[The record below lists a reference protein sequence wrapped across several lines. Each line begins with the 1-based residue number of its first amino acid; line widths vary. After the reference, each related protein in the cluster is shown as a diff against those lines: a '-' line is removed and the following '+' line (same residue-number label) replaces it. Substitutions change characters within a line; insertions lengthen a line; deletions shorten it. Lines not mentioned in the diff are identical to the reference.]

1 MTHLNLRVIS
11 DMIASLSKVPFD
23 SAASELNHLK
33 ELIELEKQ
41 ETIRYYQKL
50 LKETTLEE
58 KVAKGVTLF
67 PAQITKMEIGFADK
81 WIFNARHKARHQDGI
96 EITEGS
102 VVSLS
107 TPLIKNQKEWVQ
119 AIVKSIDEQTIELS
133 LYNGEELPEW
143 ITSDQLKI
151 ELLFDEM
158 TFNTMQ
164 QVIERVAKAKG
175 NHLAYLRDVLLGYA
189 PLSQSKTQTDYV
201 YVENLNTKQNEAAQ
215 KSFDAEEGSV
225 IQGPPGT
232 GKSTTVVQ
240 LIPQILKDKAEQPLL
255 VVTPTNQSLD
265 ILTRALAKAGI
276 EVLRV
281 GHHARIQED
290 LWEHTLEGKLEK
302 DSQYQLIKKW
312 RKEATQLKIS
322 AGKFK
327 RVFDE
332 EARNERMD
340 KRAEAQSL
348 KNDASR
354 IQEQLVEL
362 ILSRVK
368 VFLATPVGT
377 QNTLIAKMK
386 FRTVIFDEAAQCL
399 EPLSWLAIE
408 KAHRVIFAGDDSQL
422 GPTIKSNEA
431 SERGLKETLFSK
443 FSKRQPQAHRMLEV
457 QYRMHE
463 KIMDFSNQYF
473 YHGLLQAHS
482 SVAQRTFSEK
492 LAVDEGP
499 LVFIDTAGAGYEE
512 HQNESTKST
521 GNREEAKFLVEH
533 LKTLAEST
541 PDFKNLSIGIIT
553 PYQEQ
558 LKTISDAIAKS
569 KLNSFGNI
577 EAGTVDSFQ
586 GQERDVIYISLVRS
600 NVKHELG
607 FLKEYRRMN
616 VALTRAKQKLIVIG
630 DSVTLGRDTFYKAW
644 VANVAKNGRHLSVYE
659 YLVK

>member
-1 MTHLNLRVIS
+1 MMT
-11 DMIASLSKVPFD
+11 SLSIVSFE

-50 LKETTLEE
+50 LKESTLEE
-58 KVAKGVTLF
+58 KIAKGLTLF
-67 PAQITKMEIGFADK
+67 PAQVIKMEIGFADK
-81 WIFNARHKARHQDGI
+81 WILNARYKTRHQEGT

-107 TPLIKNQKEWVQ
+107 TPLIKNQKEWIQ
-119 AIVKSIDEQTIELS
+119 AIVKSIDEQTIELA

-164 QVIERVAKAKG
+164 QVLERVAKAKG

-189 PLSQSKTQTDYV
+189 PLPNAKTQTDFV
-201 YVENLNTKQNEAAQ
+201 YINSLNEKQNLAAQ
-215 KSFDAEEGSV
+215 KSFDAEVGSV

-232 GKSTTVVQ
+232 GKSTTLIH

-265 ILTRALAKAGI
+265 ILTRALTQAGV

-281 GHHARIQED
+281 GHHARINED
-290 LWEHTLEGKLEK
+290 LWQHTLEGKLEK

-327 RVFDE
+327 RVFDTSVRE
-332 EARNERMD
+332 ERMD
-340 KRAEAQSL
+340 KRTEAQSL
-348 KNDASR
+348 KNDANR

-362 ILSRVK
+362 ILSRTK

-386 FRTVIFDEAAQCL
+386 FRTVVFDEAAQCL

-408 KAHRVIFAGDDSQL
+408 KAHRVIFAGDDCQL

-431 SERGLKETLFSK
+431 SERGLKETLFGK
-443 FSKRQPQAHRMLEV
+443 FSKRQPQAHQMLEV

-463 KIMDFSNQYF
+463 KIMDFSNGYF
-473 YHGLLQAHS
+473 YRGLLQAHS
-482 SVAQRTFSEK
+482 SVAQRTLYEK
-492 LAVDEGP
+492 QSIDEGP
-499 LVFIDTAGAGYEE
+499 LVFIDTAGAGHEE

-521 GNREEAKFLVEH
+521 GNREEAKFLIEH
-533 LKTLAEST
+533 LKELSERIS
-541 PDFKNLSIGIIT
+541 DFKNLSIGIIT

-558 LKTISDAIAKS
+558 LSLLNEAIQKS
-569 KLNSFGNI
+569 KLHSFWNI
-577 EAGTVDSFQ
+577 EIGTVDSFQ

-600 NVKHELG
+600 NPKQELG

-630 DSVTLGRDTFYKAW
+630 DSVTLGRDPFYKQW
-644 VANVAKNGRHLSVYE
+644 VENVAKNGRHLSIYE